1 MRILFLVLLTI
12 SLVFTASQGQ
22 EKEEKIEV
30 KVLKEPKVTTE
41 TPYYKITIDP
51 EEIKKAGKS
60 LRQFRNT
67 TYLGYA
73 VIFTG
78 AIITYFGIENKIVD
92 PETQEEKPNEPFLWT
107 GGLVALIGQI
117 IVMTAPHK
125 IDEAGKHLQNSISY
139 QKK

>member
-30 KVLKEPKVTTE
+30 KVLKEPKVATE
-41 TPYYKITIDP
+41 TPYYKIIINP
-51 EEIKKAGKS
+51 EEIKKAGEN
-60 LRQFRNT
+60 LRQFKNT

-73 VIFTG
+73 LIFSG
-78 AIITYFGIENKIVD
+78 AITTYLGFTIKTTYQ
-92 PETQEEKPNEPFLWT
+92 ETQEEKPTEALLWI
-107 GGLVALIGQI
+107 GGLAALVGQI
-117 IVMTAPHK
+117 IVLTASHK

>member
-41 TPYYKITIDP
+41 TPYYKIIINP
-51 EEIKKAGKS
+51 EEIKKAGEN
-60 LRQFRNT
+60 LRQFKNT

-73 VIFTG
+73 LIFSG
-78 AIITYFGIENKIVD
+78 VIITTFGIENKIVD
-92 PETQEEKPNEPFLWT
+92 PETQEEKPNVVLLVT
-107 GGLVALIGQI
+107 GGITALLGQI
-117 IVMTAPHK
+117 IAITASHK